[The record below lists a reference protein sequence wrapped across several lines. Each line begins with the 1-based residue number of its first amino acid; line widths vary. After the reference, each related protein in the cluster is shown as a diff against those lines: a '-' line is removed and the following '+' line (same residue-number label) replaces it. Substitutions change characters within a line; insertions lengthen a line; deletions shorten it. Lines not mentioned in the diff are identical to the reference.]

1 MKVASRAARLAPALA
16 LALVSG
22 CPGGT
27 ATGGAIGRPGQLAT
41 GPGYRATE
49 SADLTPPSE
58 LAPYFASATEG
69 GSRAQ
74 LQLVA
79 DRGLTEAAGVVA
91 QRVANDQGHRAPTAR
106 AVQSISWAAGVL
118 DPQPALALVTANADV
133 PASAVGDAVARD
145 GAGQGYN
152 RLGVGVARAS
162 DGTRVVAVLLAQR
175 RVTFEGD
182 VPRRAVTGA
191 RVQLRGNLLANH
203 NNPEL
208 AITDPAGR
216 NERFGLGE
224 GPTFVAQ
231 FPTRAR
237 GTWQVEILATG
248 TGGTTVVANFPVYV
262 DVDPPSTIEETV
274 TASNEQPAQVAERL
288 FARINEVRRARGRNA
303 LQLMAPLSQVALAH
317 SEDMAR
323 NRYFAHNNQA
333 GRTPGDRIAGAG
345 IQSGIV
351 LENIGRGSSSE
362 EIHHGLMES
371 PGHRANIENER
382 VTHVGI
388 GAVVDPGSAGG
399 FIVTQNFIE
408 VAAAL
413 DTRAAPQRIIDRVNQ
428 VRQRRGVVQ
437 LVARPQ
443 LMEIA
448 ARSAQAFFGAGA
460 PSQQSVVQN
469 ANREASRGGLMFRR
483 IEVLA
488 TIVTNLEDATGLE
501 PLLNYEISGI
511 GIGVAQGSRAGVA
524 PNSIFVV
531 YILGYPR

>member
-1 MKVASRAARLAPALA
+1 VRHPSSRYRIAPV
-16 LALVSG
+16 LALVLVAG
-22 CPGGT
+22 CPGSS
-27 ATGGAIGRPGQLAT
+27 ATGVVGRPGQLAS
-41 GPGYRATE
+41 GPGYRAL
-49 SADLTPPSE
+49 SDADPTPNGE
-58 LAPYFASATEG
+58 LAPYFASAIEG
-69 GSRAQ
+69 GTRAQ
-74 LQLVA
+74 LRLAV
-79 DRGLTEAAGVVA
+79 DRGLTEAAAIVA
-91 QRVANDQGHRAPTAR
+91 QRVGNDRGHRAPTAR
-106 AVQSISWAAGVL
+106 AVQSISWNVGVL

-133 PASAVGDAVARD
+133 PPSAVADAVARD
-145 GAGQGYN
+145 AAGQGYN
-152 RLGVGVARAS
+152 RVGVGVSRAS

-208 AITDPAGR
+208 AITDPSGR

-224 GPTFVAQ
+224 GPSFVAQ
-231 FPTRAR
+231 FPTRTR
-237 GTWQVEILATG
+237 GTWQVEILASG
-248 TGGTTVVANFPVYV
+248 AGGTTVVANFPVYV
-262 DVDPPSTIEETV
+262 DVEPPSAIEETV
-274 TASNEQPAQVAERL
+274 TPSNEQPAQVSERL
-288 FARINEVRRARGRNA
+288 FARINEVRRTRGRPA
-303 LQLMAPLSQVALAH
+303 LQLMPPLSQVAAAH

-323 NRYFAHNNQA
+323 SRYFAHNNQA
-333 GRTPGDRIAGAG
+333 GRTPGDRIAAAG

-371 PGHRANIENER
+371 PGHRANIENDR

-388 GAVVDPGSAGG
+388 GTVVDPGSSGG

-413 DTRAAPQRIIDRVNQ
+413 DTAAAPQRIIDRVNQ
-428 VRQRRGVVQ
+428 TRQRRGVSQ

-443 LMEIA
+443 LMDIA
-448 ARSAQAFFGAGA
+448 ARTAQSFFSAGA
-460 PSQQSVVQN
+460 PSQQTVVQN